1 MISRPG
7 EAGSRIPKIFL
18 FIELLPITVFGKHW
32 RKLNSGTSS
41 FTQACLTFCEDETLV
56 SFVKA
61 GFKVRACFQSFRE
74 GWNALNERDWDNHPQ
89 EYKSDFESGVRL
101 GIGSFN
107 LLISLL
113 PARIMRLLEFIGFQ
127 GNRVS

>member
-1 MISRPG
+1 M
-7 EAGSRIPKIFL
+7 A
-18 FIELLPITVFGKHW
+18 
-32 RKLNSGTSS
+32 
-41 FTQACLTFCEDETLV
+41 QACLTFCEDETLV

-74 GWNALNERDWDNHPQ
+74 GWNALNERDWEAAPHD
-89 EYKSDFESGVRL
+89 YKGDFESGVRL

-127 GNRVS
+127 GNRVSWLGTNIFSCCGRGCGNGLPPWCLHI

>member
-1 MISRPG
+1 MAKPD
-7 EAGSRIPKIFL
+7 
-18 FIELLPITVFGKHW
+18 
-32 RKLNSGTSS
+32 SGTS
-41 FTQACLTFCEDETLV
+41 FAAQACLTFCEDETLV

-74 GWNALNERDWDNHPQ
+74 GWNALNERDWESSPQ
-89 EYKSDFESGVRL
+89 EHKGDFESGVRL

>member
-1 MISRPG
+1 M
-7 EAGSRIPKIFL
+7 A
-18 FIELLPITVFGKHW
+18 
-32 RKLNSGTSS
+32 
-41 FTQACLTFCEDETLV
+41 QACLTFCEDETLV

-74 GWNALNERDWDNHPQ
+74 GWNALNERDWEAAPHD
-89 EYKSDFESGVRL
+89 YKGDFESGVRL

-127 GNRVS
+127 GNRVSWGQIFPPVVVAVVGMGFLHGVSISEFPC